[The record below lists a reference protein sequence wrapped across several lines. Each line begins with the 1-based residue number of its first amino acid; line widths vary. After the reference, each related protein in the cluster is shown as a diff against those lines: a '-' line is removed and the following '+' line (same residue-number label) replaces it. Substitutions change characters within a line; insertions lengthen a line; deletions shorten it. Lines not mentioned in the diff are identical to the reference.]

1 MEKEKKK
8 KRGGCKDEEERK
20 RGRGQRPKG
29 WGSER
34 GTARVREE
42 RGPPDHRM
50 QINGPENSSLN
61 RAPDPAKECRK
72 RSTDSLK

>member
-1 MEKEKKK
+1 MEK
-8 KRGGCKDEEERK
+8 GGRKGEGRLQEWK
-20 RGRGQRPKG
+20 RGREGGGRRPKG
-29 WGSER
+29 WESER